1 MLAFWCVTV
10 FTEQGGMM
18 SKAKRNAKQIKKLQ
32 ALVKALRKQ
41 AKGSGIV
48 VRTTWY

>member
-1 MLAFWCVTV
+1 
-10 FTEQGGMM
+10 M

-48 VRTTWY
+48 VKTIWY